1 MWKLIKI
8 FYYIN
13 FLKYNRKGSNGF
25 MRYEI
30 KYLININP
38 KIESI
43 KKLAQYLTL
52 YSTIF
57 FSEDGKKV
65 EIVDKATK
73 KIKIMD
79 SCIKNIGGDK
89 HNYYIISIFQE
100 EEVNYLECFDKL
112 INEIFRT
119 QKDITEEKFFILEDG
134 ISRYYSSK
142 AYPKLFHTEN
152 LLRSFITEMMCFFGP
167 ENWARN
173 MGGKLVNN
181 KNQNSEYKNTF
192 LYSSDFKHLEVF
204 LTKVYK
210 EYDSDELLKEIRDKL
225 EQINDKS
232 KIEEAIKI
240 KNDIRK
246 NKPYTIWSNFVK
258 KYAKTDLE
266 IEQFTK
272 IMDRLYVLRCKIAHS
287 NLFRKSDYDEFEKL
301 TNKIINQTKIMT
313 NQIEK
318 GIEIDQETT
327 VLLNEVAGEIDEKN
341 PDRDTLIVPAK
352 PDGFDNVFLK
362 ENRWYY
368 IRISD
373 EKINQIKYIAAYEA
387 QKNKC
392 IQYYAE
398 VDYIENSEIK
408 PGYKVVYFK
417 EHAKL
422 LSNGRK
428 IKIVNNQ
435 NYAPQ
440 SIRYVSSR
448 KLFDENIKTLDQLFN

>member
-1 MWKLIKI
+1 
-8 FYYIN
+8 
-13 FLKYNRKGSNGF
+13 

-38 KIESI
+38 KIKTI

-65 EIVDKATK
+65 EIIDKDTNK
-73 KIKIMD
+73 KQIID
-79 SCIKNIGGDK
+79 SCIKNIEGDK
-89 HNYYIISIFQE
+89 HNYYIITIFQE
-100 EEVNYLECFDKL
+100 NEINYLECFDKL
-112 INEIFRT
+112 INEIIRT

-142 AYPKLFHTEN
+142 AYPKLFYTEN
-152 LLRSFITEMMCFFGP
+152 LLRAFITEMMCFFGP
-167 ENWARN
+167 ENWAKS
-173 MGGKLVNN
+173 MGEKLVNN
-181 KNQNSEYKNTF
+181 KNSEYKNTF

-204 LTKVYK
+204 LTKLYK
-210 EYDSDELLKEIRDKL
+210 EDDSDVLLKEIRDKIG
-225 EQINDKS
+225 QINNKT
-232 KIEEAIKI
+232 KIEEVIEIKDYI
-240 KNDIRK
+240 QRK
-246 NKPYTIWSNFVK
+246 KPYTIWSNFVK

-266 IEQFTK
+266 IEQFSK
-272 IMDRLYVLRCKIAHS
+272 IMERLYALRCKIAHS
-287 NLFRKSDYDEFEKL
+287 NLFRKNDYDEFDKL
-301 TNKIINQTKIMT
+301 ATKIIDQMKIMT

-318 GIEIDQETT
+318 IIEIDQETT
-327 VLLNEVAGEIDEKN
+327 ALLNEVAGEFDEKN
-341 PDRDTLIVPAK
+341 PERDTLIVPAK
-352 PDGFDNVFLK
+352 PDGFNNVFLR

-408 PGYKVVYFK
+408 TGYQDIKWYTLKV
-417 EHAKL
+417 KL
-422 LSNGRK
+422 
-428 IKIVNNQ
+428 
-435 NYAPQ
+435 NYCL
-440 SIRYVSSR
+440 ITE
-448 KLFDENIKTLDQLFN
+448 K